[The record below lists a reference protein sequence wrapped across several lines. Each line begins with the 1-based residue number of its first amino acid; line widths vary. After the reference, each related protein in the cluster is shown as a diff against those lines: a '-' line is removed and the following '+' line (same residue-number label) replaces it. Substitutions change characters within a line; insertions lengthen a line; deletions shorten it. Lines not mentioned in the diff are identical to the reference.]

1 MLDLKFVTENL
12 ETVTEA
18 LQYRVDPA
26 ILSNISQLAEQRR
39 SLMVE
44 IQDLRAQ
51 QNAANNEI
59 KAMFRQGKGDDVKE
73 AVDRKRGELKALSDT
88 IKEREPL
95 LKETEDKIAEIMLA
109 VPNLPGEGVPAGADE
124 SANQEVRRHG
134 EPRVFDFEIRDH
146 VDIGE
151 GLGILDFE
159 RAAKLSGSRFAVS
172 YGDAA
177 RMEHALIQFFLTTLA
192 DRGYT
197 EVLPP
202 FLVNRKT
209 MTGTGQL
216 PKFEEDL
223 FKVAGEK
230 ELFLVPTAEVPVTNL
245 HADEILP
252 AGQLPRRY
260 CAFSSCFRAEAGSYG
275 RDMRGLIRMHQFQ
288 KVEMIKFATPETSY
302 DELESM
308 VGDAEYL
315 LQALGLPY
323 RVMLL
328 SSGDMGFSAAK
339 CYDLEVWLPSQN
351 MYREISSCSNCTDF
365 QARRMKIRY
374 KNEQGKN
381 TLVHTLNGSGLA
393 VGRTLVAI
401 FENYQQADGSVII
414 PEALRPFMGGKER
427 IAAL

>member
-1 MLDLKFVTENL
+1 MLDLKFVTEHL
-12 ETVTEA
+12 EDVKEA
-18 LQYRVDPA
+18 LRHRVDPA
-26 ILSNISQLAEQRR
+26 ILANISDLADRRR
-39 SLMVE
+39 SQIAE

-51 QNAANNEI
+51 QNAANKEI
-59 KAMFRQGKGDDVKE
+59 KAMFKKGKGEDVKA
-73 AVDRKRGELKALSDT
+73 AVDAKRGELKALSDKV
-88 IKEREPL
+88 KELDPL
-95 LKETEDKIAEIMLA
+95 LKETEEQISDIMLA
-109 VPNLPGEGVPAGADE
+109 VPNMPGEGVPQGADE
-124 SANQEVRRHG
+124 SDNLEIRRWG
-134 EPRVFDFEIRDH
+134 EPATFDFDIRDH

-159 RAAKLSGSRFAVS
+159 RAAKLSGARFAVS

-202 FLVNRKT
+202 FLVNRQT

-223 FKVAGEK
+223 FKVSGDR

-245 HADEILP
+245 HAGEILP
-252 AGQLPRRY
+252 ADKVPTRY
-260 CAFSSCFRAEAGSYG
+260 CAYSSCFRSEAGSYG

-288 KVEMIKFATPETSY
+288 KVEMIKFTAPETSF
-302 DELESM
+302 DELEGM
-308 VGDAEYL
+308 VGDAEYI
-315 LQALGLPY
+315 LQQLGLPY

-328 SSGDMGFSAAK
+328 SAGDMGFSAAK
-339 CYDLEVWLPSQN
+339 CYDLEVWLPSQDT
-351 MYREISSCSNCTDF
+351 YREISSCSNCTDF

-401 FENYQQADGSVII
+401 LENYQQADGSVII

-427 IAAL
+427 ILAQ